1 MLFFIYKR
9 WLPPVRGRESTHRLI
24 VFLRQTKFSVRDAL
38 LARIYNSIGGNF
50 LLCIICIFLQFNIIL
65 I

>member
-24 VFLRQTKFSVRDAL
+24 VFLRKTKFSVRDAL
-38 LARIYNSIGGNF
+38 LREIKIYYLEIRDFIYNNSKDS
-50 LLCIICIFLQFNIIL
+50 
-65 I
+65 